1 MSVTGKGD
9 ALAADDFDGW
19 GVGDPGNCNAISCA
33 KTPNFQRL
41 LDEYPHT
48 VLQTSGEV
56 VGLPAG
62 QMGNSEVG
70 HLNIGAGRIVYQDL
84 TRIDLAVRKGE
95 LGSNPVL
102 AEAMQHAIKNNAALH
117 LMGLLSDGGVH
128 SDIEHLFG
136 LLQMAADFGLKRVF
150 VQAF

>member
-1 MSVTGKGD
+1 MEEVSVTGKVKRP
-9 ALAADDFDGW
+9 LLLMILDGW

-48 VLQTSGEV
+48 VLQTSGES

-70 HLNIGAGRIVYQDL
+70 HLNIGAGRIVYQDCQ
-84 TRIDLAVRKGE
+84 IDLAVRKGE
-95 LGSNPVL
+95 LGANPVL
-102 AEAMQHAIKNNAALH
+102 AELC
-117 LMGLLSDGGVH
+117 ST
-128 SDIEHLFG
+128 
-136 LLQMAADFGLKRVF
+136 R
-150 VQAF
+150 